1 MFEIM
6 NISELY
12 HSITQ
17 KYDLFI
23 CFNSFE
29 KRCVSIASHLPIDK
43 FAAALILTNKVH
55 FENEEENLQKLSSLF
70 SEKGTVVQL
79 DLSSP
84 VDIADKIIEQLNE
97 KIFSLEKKR
106 VFVDITTFTHES
118 LLILFAIFKE
128 KYSEAEI
135 ICGYNNAKAY
145 SSDKTDIES
154 KWLSRG
160 IGEVRS
166 VLGYPGNLKPSQD
179 NLLMVIV
186 GYEFER
192 AARII
197 DAISP
202 DYLSIGYNIE
212 NNATTEKD
220 RDANMGYARLL
231 KEMAAYFEQTTD
243 FVVPSNNPY
252 AAFKAMQEK
261 LDAIGD
267 KINVTIVPM
276 NNKLSTLGVALIGL
290 ANPEI
295 QICYAPALIYNTSSY
310 SIPGDSCY
318 LFSFEFPIKAKDC
331 LEEVHDE
338 NNQSII

>member
-1 MFEIM
+1 M
-6 NISELY
+6 
-12 HSITQ
+12 
-17 KYDLFI
+17 
-23 CFNSFE
+23 
-29 KRCVSIASHLPIDK
+29 
-43 FAAALILTNKVH
+43 
-55 FENEEENLQKLSSLF
+55 
-70 SEKGTVVQL
+70 QL

-295 QICYAPALIYNTSSY
+295 QICYAPALIYNTSS
-310 SIPGDSCY
+310 
-318 LFSFEFPIKAKDC
+318 LFNTRRQLLSFFI
-331 LEEVHDE
+331 
-338 NNQSII
+338 

>member
-1 MFEIM
+1 
-6 NISELY
+6 
-12 HSITQ
+12 
-17 KYDLFI
+17 
-23 CFNSFE
+23 
-29 KRCVSIASHLPIDK
+29 
-43 FAAALILTNKVH
+43 
-55 FENEEENLQKLSSLF
+55 
-70 SEKGTVVQL
+70 
-79 DLSSP
+79 
-84 VDIADKIIEQLNE
+84 
-97 KIFSLEKKR
+97 
-106 VFVDITTFTHES
+106 
-118 LLILFAIFKE
+118 
-128 KYSEAEI
+128 
-135 ICGYNNAKAY
+135 
-145 SSDKTDIES
+145 
-154 KWLSRG
+154 
-160 IGEVRS
+160 
-166 VLGYPGNLKPSQD
+166 
-179 NLLMVIV
+179 
-186 GYEFER
+186 
-192 AARII
+192 
-197 DAISP
+197 
-202 DYLSIGYNIE
+202 
-212 NNATTEKD
+212 
-220 RDANMGYARLL
+220 MGYARLL

>member
-1 MFEIM
+1 MFEVM
-6 NISELY
+6 NINKLC
-12 HSITQ
+12 HSVTQ
-17 KYDLFI
+17 EYDLFI

-29 KRCVSIASHLPIDK
+29 ERCITIASHIPIDK
-43 FAAALILTNKVH
+43 FASALIFTNEIH
-55 FENEEENLQKLSSLF
+55 LENEEENLQKLRKIF
-70 SEKGTVVQL
+70 SEKGVIVQL

-84 VDIADKIIEQLNE
+84 VDTADKIIEHLN
-97 KIFSLEKKR
+97 KNNLALGKKR
-106 VFVDITTFTHES
+106 VFVDITTFTHET

-128 KYSEAEI
+128 KYNEAEI
-135 ICGYNNAKAY
+135 ICGYNNAKEY
-145 SSDKTDIES
+145 SSDKKDIKS

-202 DYLSIGYNIE
+202 DYLWIGYNIE

-220 RDANMGYARLL
+220 RDANKGYARLL
-231 KEMAAYFEQTTD
+231 NNMAAYYEQTTK

-252 AAFKAMQEK
+252 VAFEAIRKK
-261 LDAIGD
+261 LDTIGN

-290 ANPEI
+290 TNPEI

-310 SIPGDSCY
+310 SIPGDTCY
-318 LFSFEFPIKAKDC
+318 IFSFDLPNRTKDY
-331 LEEVHDE
+331 LGEVHDE
-338 NNQSII
+338 NN